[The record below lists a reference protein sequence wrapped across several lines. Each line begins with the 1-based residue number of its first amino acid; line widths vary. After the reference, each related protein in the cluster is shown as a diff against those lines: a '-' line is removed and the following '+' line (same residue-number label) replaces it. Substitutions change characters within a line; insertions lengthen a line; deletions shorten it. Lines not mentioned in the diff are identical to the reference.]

1 MPAAAGAGTAPTGRV
16 TARGRRLEAAAR
28 RQLPRRE
35 HVEPAASPVAA
46 PPADA
51 SIAGVAGADRFMKG
65 AVDLGAATQVAARSR
80 GVGGITA
87 AAAVTTCPGCHGPGR
102 EAADEDDDDDG
113 SLHDLL
119 YRS

>member
-1 MPAAAGAGTAPTGRV
+1 
-16 TARGRRLEAAAR
+16 
-28 RQLPRRE
+28 
-35 HVEPAASPVAA
+35 
-46 PPADA
+46 
-51 SIAGVAGADRFMKG
+51 
-65 AVDLGAATQVAARSR
+65 
-80 GVGGITA
+80 VGGITA